1 MPVIRAIVP
10 ALTPGIIPS
19 PKDAPLRTSRSHFLI
34 FMETIIAYSHSEVVD
49 FPCMK
54 TLILYCSKTGNTKTY
69 ALDLAKAVDADVY
82 PLKKLKPKKWLE
94 YDTIVFGGWIMGGTI
109 QGLDKFLQSWDLIS
123 DKNVIVFADG
133 MGVPDSATRTALIE
147 QNVLD
152 IYHIRFYQLR
162 GSFDFKKL
170 KFPYSFLLNNTLIQ
184 MQKDPKQAETAK
196 ALESFKDCPLEYYDH
211 EKMDRMISVIR
222 SLAIEVP
229 FEEKK

>member
-1 MPVIRAIVP
+1 
-10 ALTPGIIPS
+10 
-19 PKDAPLRTSRSHFLI
+19 
-34 FMETIIAYSHSEVVD
+34 
-49 FPCMK
+49 MK

-69 ALDLAKAVDADVY
+69 AEDLAKAVDGDVY

-94 YDTIVFGGWIMGGTI
+94 YDTIVFGGWIMGGSI

-133 MGVPDSATRTALIE
+133 MGVPDSATRASLVE

-162 GSFDFKKL
+162 GSFDFKKI
-170 KFPYSFLLNNTLIQ
+170 KFPYNFLLNNTLIQ

-196 ALESFKDCPLEYYDH
+196 ALEYFKETPLEYYDH